1 MSIDLKR
8 KMRGWHR
15 WLGLITSI
23 QLLLWTLSG
32 LFFTVPDITDVRGEQ
47 YRLNQDNLT
56 EALKPNNLIPVNRII
71 SNSNALLEKNFEV
84 ILRKRADAWVYQIK
98 SDERKTE
105 IFNAFNSK
113 PLASISLSE
122 AIWIVKN
129 KTTLNPT
136 GVDLINEPKIGS
148 EYRGR
153 DLPLFR
159 VRVEEPKSGVVY
171 IDPITGDIVAIRTTL
186 WRAWDFLWSLHIM
199 DYRER
204 DDFSHWLIRIF
215 AALSVLTVV
224 SGIVLWIIS
233 SRLKNK

>member
-1 MSIDLKR
+1 MSTDLKK

-32 LFFTVPDITDVRGEQ
+32 LFLPLPDITDVRGEQ
-47 YRLNQDNLT
+47 YRLNQDNL
-56 EALKPNNLIPVNRII
+56 AQNLKPNNLVSLNRII
-71 SNSNALLEKNFEV
+71 SDSNTLMEQNFKV
-84 ILRKRADAWVYQIK
+84 TLKKRAENWVYQIE
-98 SDERKTE
+98 SDVRKTE
-105 IFNAFNSK
+105 IFNASNGE
-113 PLASISLSE
+113 PLESIKMSE
-122 AIWIVKN
+122 AIWIVRN
-129 KTTLNPT
+129 KTTLNPM

-159 VRVEEPKSGVVY
+159 VRIEEPESGVVY
-171 IDPITGDIVAIRTTL
+171 IDPVTGDIMAIRTTL

-199 DYRER
+199 DYRDR

-215 AALSVLTVV
+215 AALSVLTVL

-233 SRLKNK
+233 SRLASK